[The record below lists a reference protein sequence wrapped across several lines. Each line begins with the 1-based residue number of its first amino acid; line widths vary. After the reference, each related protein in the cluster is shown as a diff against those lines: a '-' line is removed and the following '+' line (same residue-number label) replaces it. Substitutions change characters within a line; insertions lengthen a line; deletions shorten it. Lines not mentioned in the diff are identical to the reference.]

1 MPPIKKEDEE
11 FRRKVIDYVNKGK
24 YARALK
30 LLDDKVKDLL
40 FEQEINKDL
49 GTLD

>member
-1 MPPIKKEDEE
+1 MPPPKEDKE
-11 FRRKVIDYVNKGK
+11 FKKKVIDYVNEGK

-49 GTLD
+49 GTLY